1 MLNQTF
7 DLGFQS
13 SFRLLTWDMRNPFN
27 SSKNVFQ
34 FFILLS
40 IILVSCF
47 FHLWN
52 LDGFPSIYRDED
64 HYLRKA
70 MHIMEGEG
78 LQEDSDDL
86 ISLSIS
92 QI

>member
-1 MLNQTF
+1 MLNETF
-7 DLGFQS
+7 DLGFT
-13 SFRLLTWDMRNPFN
+13 FRLLTWDLRNPFN

-52 LDGFPSIYRDED
+52 LDGFS
-64 HYLRKA
+64 
-70 MHIMEGEG
+70 
-78 LQEDSDDL
+78 
-86 ISLSIS
+86 
-92 QI
+92 